1 VADRDLLQSI
11 LRDLKALGNDPDDEE
26 GSLIRDV
33 RKLWRQGQTAVEGLP
48 ESLYISLFLSAI
60 ANGIRDAAVQAG
72 ENLLRELDGK
82 PLRGL

>member
-1 VADRDLLQSI
+1 
-11 LRDLKALGNDPDDEE
+11 
-26 GSLIRDV
+26 
-33 RKLWRQGQTAVEGLP
+33 VEGLP